1 MEPQRYVHP
10 VQSRATRV
18 PTPPKEW
25 SKKAA
30 ARRHYRVTFE
40 DSESGNHIECKIRL
54 TLDPQNPNIILSV
67 GLQTDAS
74 PRARLT
80 FTVANSTIKMGV
92 EASDDALREA
102 IQDTRERI
110 PRLFEG
116 IVTASVYL
124 VELRGPPIQTGEY
137 WRLESEERERWDALC
152 RRASQCRRMVI
163 CQDWVPTQK
172 YTRDIHSWFATATS
186 ALSDPSHP
194 VIPPSRSPLQA
205 APDRQ
210 AVHLPPVGAYKR
222 EEQRPPLAIKRSRS
236 RSPVLGRGV
245 RPPTSE
251 HDPRSHRSR
260 EASSFHRRPSNSPT
274 RRPRSYGDTPDT
286 IRQRDVNEQTSGYD
300 LEDDVLEKERNLAL
314 IDRRIAEIELAAAR
328 RRFERR
334 QERERGLVDEDGQ

>member
-10 VQSRATRV
+10 EQSRATRV

-30 ARRHYRVTFE
+30 ARRHCRVTFE

-54 TLDPQNPNIILSV
+54 TLDPQNPNIILIV

-152 RRASQCRRMVI
+152 RRASQCRQMVI
-163 CQDWVPTQK
+163 CERWMPTYK
-172 YTRDIHSWFATATS
+172 YTRDIHSWFTTATS
-186 ALSDPSHP
+186 AISDPSRP
-194 VIPPSRSPLQA
+194 VIPLSRSPLQT

-210 AVHLPPVGAYKR
+210 AVHLAPLGAYKR
-222 EEQRPPLAIKRSRS
+222 EEQRPPLAMKRSRS

-245 RPPTSE
+245 WPPRSE
-251 HDPRSHRSR
+251 HDPRSHGSR
-260 EASSFHRRPSNSPT
+260 GAGSFYRRRSNSPT
-274 RRPRSYGDTPDT
+274 RRPRGYRDRPET
-286 IRQRDVNEQTSGYD
+286 IRQSDVNDQTSGYD
-300 LEDDVLEKERNLAL
+300 LENDVLEKERNLAL

-328 RRFERR
+328 RRLERR
-334 QERERGLVDEDGQ
+334 